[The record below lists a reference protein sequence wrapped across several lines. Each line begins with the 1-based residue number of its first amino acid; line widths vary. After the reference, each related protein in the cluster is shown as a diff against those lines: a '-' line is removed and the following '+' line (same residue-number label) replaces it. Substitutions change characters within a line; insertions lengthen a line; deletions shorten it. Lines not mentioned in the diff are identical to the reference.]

1 MYCYNVHDRKSFQSL
16 INTYLPRSIAT
27 GLVAVTGVVT
37 PTPAS
42 SDTTTPVAVDSKRD
56 GDDEDKDDEHD
67 DDRALA
73 KSFTAPAT
81 SAKGI
86 AFKPHWVRI
95 LVGLQ
100 IDRNNESPPY
110 VLYYLI

>member
-42 SDTTTPVAVDSKRD
+42 SDTTTPVAV
-56 GDDEDKDDEHD
+56 DEHD